1 MPVGLMEAG
10 QQEKHC
16 SSQFWE
22 NAVTAVP
29 EFVIVGIF
37 WWYDVLDFVKKNF
50 VKSLNRVNVLVMLH
64 AILCYDNISLFLAFS
79 NLQYSQFALVRLSG

>member
-37 WWYDVLDFVKKNF
+37 WWYDVLDF
-50 VKSLNRVNVLVMLH
+50 
-64 AILCYDNISLFLAFS
+64 
-79 NLQYSQFALVRLSG
+79 